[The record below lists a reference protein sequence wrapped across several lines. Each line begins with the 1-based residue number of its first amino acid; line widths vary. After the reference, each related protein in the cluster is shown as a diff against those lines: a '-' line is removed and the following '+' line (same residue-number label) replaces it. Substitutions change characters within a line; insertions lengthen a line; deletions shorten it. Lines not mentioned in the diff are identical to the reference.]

1 MTTDLRAPRTDLPE
15 LAQGLGNYIGG
26 RWENDEAETF
36 AAINPATGG
45 ELARLPL
52 STRETAR
59 RAVVQAK
66 AAQRAWARLSTW
78 DRATLCASISDAIAA
93 ATDDLARILS
103 MEQGKTLAEA
113 TAEVT
118 ATAHGFHMSA
128 ELARYMT
135 GEVQTGQTPD
145 RQFLTQRHPRG
156 VYAVIT
162 PWNYPVMIPGEYLA
176 PAIAT
181 GNTVVWVPAP
191 TTSLVAAALMRVIA
205 SVGLPDGL
213 INLVLGQ
220 GAVVG
225 DEIVGHEDVQGIG
238 FTGSTRTGRSVAER
252 GAGKP
257 MLLELGG
264 NGPVI
269 VRRDADLDL
278 AAQAAAVG
286 AFMNSGQICA
296 ATGRV
301 LADAAIAE
309 ELAEKIAEIARSHKP
324 GDPLHQGT
332 TMGPLNNAAVVDK
345 TREHVDEAIAAGAR
359 CLTGGHLLPDLGS
372 DFFYAPTVLADV
384 TPDMRVARE
393 ETFGPVVPVIAL
405 DGDDELLRVAND
417 TEYGLTMS
425 IFSRDME
432 RALAMSTE
440 LSAGIININAHT
452 VTWETHMPLGGA
464 SGTKSGIG
472 RLGGRH
478 TIEAMTEM
486 RMVTIPAPRYGS
498 VAPHGKD
505 RD

>member
-1 MTTDLRAPRTDLPE
+1 
-15 LAQGLGNYIGG
+15 
-26 RWENDEAETF
+26 
-36 AAINPATGG
+36 
-45 ELARLPL
+45 
-52 STRETAR
+52 
-59 RAVVQAK
+59 
-66 AAQRAWARLSTW
+66 
-78 DRATLCASISDAIAA
+78 
-93 ATDDLARILS
+93 

-118 ATAHGFHMSA
+118 APAHGFHMSA
-128 ELARYMT
+128 ELVRYMT

-145 RQFLTQRHPRG
+145 RLFLTQRHPRG

-181 GNTVVWVPAP
+181 GNTVVWVPAQ

-205 SVGLPDGL
+205 SVGLPEGL

-238 FTGSTRTGRSVAER
+238 FTGSTRTGKSVAER

-278 AAQAAAVG
+278 AAQAAALG

-301 LADAAIAE
+301 LADSAIAG
-309 ELAEKIAEIARSHKP
+309 ELAEKIAEIARSHQP

-332 TMGPLNNAAVVDK
+332 TMGPLNNAAVVRK

-359 CLTGGHLLPDLGS
+359 CLAGGHLLPDLGS

-384 TPDMRVARE
+384 TPNMRVARE
-393 ETFGPVVPVIAL
+393 ETFGPVVPIIAL

-417 TEYGLTMS
+417 TDYGLTMS

-464 SGTKSGIG
+464 SGTNSGIG

-486 RMVTIPAPRYGS
+486 RMVTIPAPKFAG
-498 VAPHGKD
+498 
-505 RD
+505 

>member
-1 MTTDLRAPRTDLPE
+1 MTTDPRAPLTDLPQ
-15 LAQGLGNYIGG
+15 LAQGPGNFIGG
-26 RWENDEAETF
+26 RWESDEPATF

-59 RAVVQAK
+59 RAVAHAK
-66 AAQRAWARLSTW
+66 AAQPAWARRSTW
-78 DRATLCASISDAIAA
+78 DRATLCASIGDAIAD

-113 TAEVT
+113 VGEVT

-128 ELARYMT
+128 ELVRYMT

-145 RQFLTQRHPRG
+145 RLFLTQRHPRG

-181 GNTVVWVPAP
+181 GNAVVWAPAP

-238 FTGSTRTGRSVAER
+238 FTGSTKTGKSVAER

-278 AAQAAAVG
+278 AAQAAALG
-286 AFMNSGQICA
+286 AFMNAGQICA

-301 LADAAIAE
+301 LADSAIAG

-332 TMGPLNNAAVVDK
+332 TMGPLNNAAVVQK

-359 CLTGGHLLPDLGS
+359 CLAGGHSLPDLGS
-372 DFFYAPTVLADV
+372 DFFYAPTVLVDV
-384 TPDMRVARE
+384 APDMRVARE

-417 TEYGLTMS
+417 TEYGLTMA
-425 IFSRDME
+425 IFSRDVE
-432 RALAMSTE
+432 RAMAMATE
-440 LSAGIININAHT
+440 LSAGIISINAHT

-486 RMVTIPAPRYGS
+486 RMVTIPAPRFT
-498 VAPHGKD
+498 GKD
-505 RD
+505 KG

>member
-1 MTTDLRAPRTDLPE
+1 MTTDLLAPPTDLPE

-26 RWENDEAETF
+26 RWESDEAESF

-45 ELARLPL
+45 ELVRLPL

-59 RAVVQAK
+59 RAVAYAK
-66 AAQRAWARLSTW
+66 AAQPAWARRSTW
-78 DRATLCASISDAIAA
+78 DRATLCASIGDAIAV
-93 ATDDLARILS
+93 ATDDLAHILS

-128 ELARYMT
+128 ELVRYMT

-145 RQFLTQRHPRG
+145 RLFLTQRHPRG

-181 GNTVVWVPAP
+181 GNTVVWVPAQ

-205 SVGLPDGL
+205 SVGLPEGL

-238 FTGSTRTGRSVAER
+238 FTGSTRTGKSVAER

-278 AAQAAAVG
+278 AAQAAALG

-301 LADAAIAE
+301 LADSAIAG
-309 ELAEKIAEIARSHKP
+309 ELAEKIAEIARSHQP

-332 TMGPLNNAAVVDK
+332 TMGPLNNAAVVRK

-359 CLTGGHLLPDLGS
+359 CLAGGHLLPDLGS

-384 TPDMRVARE
+384 TPNMRVARE
-393 ETFGPVVPVIAL
+393 ETFGPVVPIIAL

-417 TEYGLTMS
+417 TDYGLTMS

-464 SGTKSGIG
+464 SGTNSGIG

-486 RMVTIPAPRYGS
+486 RMVTIPAPKFAG
-498 VAPHGKD
+498 
-505 RD
+505 

>member
-1 MTTDLRAPRTDLPE
+1 MPE

-78 DRATLCASISDAIAA
+78 DRATLCASIGDAIAA

-498 VAPHGKD
+498 GAARYGSGALHGKD